1 MFETKNGCAIMMD
14 FENIW
19 YSFKN
24 AYHQEL
30 DLKLFLPNLFDHI
43 RAKHRIYMAS
53 SYADWVEFVDL
64 MSKVHN
70 LGFEIRFAHKR
81 RRYGGDSRESTTD
94 LIMSMDGI
102 AFAHE
107 HPEVDHFYLLTG
119 NNNFTD
125 LVYKLTRMGKEV
137 HLMGIESSTG
147 SEIITA
153 STSFI
158 DIENVLGFVPSE
170 TADPEVAVKTFI
182 KLMSRWEKSSM
193 SYIGLSKVAK
203 TMLPDSLV
211 GHELAAK
218 FDFLNGLIEHSVLE
232 KYEVEAPSLPTGSVV
247 AIKLNREHEIVTEI
261 LGDATPKKEEE
272 E

>member
-1 MFETKNGCAIMMD
+1 MFDTKSGCAIMMD

-43 RAKHRIYMAS
+43 RKEHRIYTAAA
-53 SYADWVEFVDL
+53 YADWVEFVDL
-64 MSKVHN
+64 MAKVHN
-70 LGFEIRFAHKR
+70 LGMEIRFAHKR
-81 RRYGGDSRESTTD
+81 RRYGDDNRESTTD
-94 LIMSMDGI
+94 LIMSMDGV
-102 AFAHE
+102 AFALE
-107 HPEVDHFYLLTG
+107 RPNVKKFFILTG

-125 LVYKLTRMGKEV
+125 LVYKLTRMGREV
-137 HLMGIESSTG
+137 YLMGIESSTG

-153 STSFI
+153 STKFI
-158 DIENVLGFVPSE
+158 DIEDVLGFVPTE
-170 TADPEVAVKTFI
+170 TADPEIAVKTFV
-182 KLMSRWEKSSM
+182 KLMNRWEMSSM

-211 GHELAAK
+211 GHELTAK
-218 FDFLNGLIEHSVLE
+218 FDFLNGLIEHNVIE

-247 AIKLNREHEIVTEI
+247 AIKLNREHDVVTDI
-261 LGDATPKKEEE
+261 LGKPEQS
-272 E
+272 

>member
-1 MFETKNGCAIMMD
+1 MFESKSGCAIMMD

-24 AYHQEL
+24 AYHQDL

-43 RAKHRIYMAS
+43 RAKHRIYMAT

-64 MSKVHN
+64 MAKIHN
-70 LGFEIRFAHKR
+70 LGLEIRFAHKR
-81 RRYGGDSRESTTD
+81 RRYGGDNKESTTD

-102 AFAHE
+102 EFALN
-107 HPEVDHFYLLTG
+107 HPDVEHFYLLTG

-153 STSFI
+153 ATSFI
-158 DIENVLGFVPSE
+158 DIEQVLGFVPTE
-170 TADPEVAVKTFI
+170 TADPEIAVKTFV
-182 KLMSRWEKSSM
+182 KLMNRWEKSSM

-218 FDFLNGLIEHSVLE
+218 FDFLNGLIEHNVLE
-232 KYEVEAPSLPTGSVV
+232 KYEVEAPSLPAGSVV
-247 AIKLNREHEIVTEI
+247 AIKLNREHEIVSEI
-261 LGDATPKKEEE
+261 TSNKDSDEE
-272 E
+272 